1 MDSTQWGGQQQASAK
16 LLAGE
21 GRMSQGMPPY
31 TNTKWVSM
39 VTTADPTHFM
49 SHRPL
54 PPLNAC
60 PTSMSTGGWRVCSLH
75 PYFNINSNPPLA
87 PCHIALA
94 IHPKD
99 HHPMQQKIWHFIP
112 FLGIPWSSFTGI
124 KISQDSQ
131 HPPWSP
137 ATLWLWNS
145 QETMAC
151 LFLTLPEALRFTHFI
166 SLPPSPLYLESYCC
180 HVLSFF
186 LFTLSLSSSASL
198 YPKSVT
204 PQCLAT
210 FQLF

>member
-1 MDSTQWGGQQQASAK
+1 MRGPTASFSKTIGGRGKNVSRNATIHKYKMSIHGNHCWPYPLHEPPTPSSTECLPHQHVDRWLACLQSTPLLQYQQQ
-16 LLAGE
+16 
-21 GRMSQGMPPY
+21 
-31 TNTKWVSM
+31 
-39 VTTADPTHFM
+39 
-49 SHRPL
+49 
-54 PPLNAC
+54 
-60 PTSMSTGGWRVCSLH
+60 
-75 PYFNINSNPPLA
+75 PPLA

-112 FLGIPWSSFTGI
+112 FLGRPRSSFTGI

-145 QETMAC
+145 QQTMAC

-186 LFTLSLSSSASL
+186 LFTLSLSSSAAL